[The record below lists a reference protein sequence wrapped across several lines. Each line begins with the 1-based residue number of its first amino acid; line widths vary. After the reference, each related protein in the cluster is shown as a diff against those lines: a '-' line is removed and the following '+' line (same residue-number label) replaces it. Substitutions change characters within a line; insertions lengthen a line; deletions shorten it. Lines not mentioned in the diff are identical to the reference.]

1 MNDKVKIELSN
12 EQFTA
17 LTHCMLSY
25 QPMGDE
31 DVDKIMMARFILG
44 KVLKKM
50 INRYQNIKKKNK
62 MSLNLAEAAA
72 FRTLMTSQVDRCGI
86 YEQTII
92 RDILMQIGAKL

>member
-1 MNDKVKIELSN
+1 MNDKIKIQLSN

-25 QPMGDE
+25 EFDE
-31 DVDKIMMARFILG
+31 EDDMDKIIMARYLLG

-50 INRYQNIKKKNK
+50 INRHQDLKKNNK
-62 MSLNLAEAAA
+62 ISLSTAEAAA
-72 FRTLMTSQVDRCGI
+72 FRTLMSSQIDRCGI

-92 RDILMQIGAKL
+92 RDILMQIGAKI

>member
-1 MNDKVKIELSN
+1 MNEKIKIELSN

-25 QPMGDE
+25 VFDE
-31 DVDKIMMARFILG
+31 EDDMDKIIMARHLLA

-50 INRYQNIKKKNK
+50 INRFEGLKKKNK
-62 MSLNLAEAAA
+62 ISLSLAEAAA
-72 FRTLMTSQVDRCGI
+72 FRTLMSNQIDRCGI

-92 RDILMQIGAKL
+92 RDILMQIGTKI

>member
-25 QPMGDE
+25 EAVQDE
-31 DVDKIMMARFILG
+31 DIDKIMMARYILG

-72 FRTLMTSQVDRCGI
+72 FRTLMSSQIDRCGI

-92 RDILMQIGAKL
+92 RDILMQIGSKF

>member
-1 MNDKVKIELSN
+1 MNDKIKIELSN

-25 QPMGDE
+25 ESTVNE
-31 DVDKIMMARFILG
+31 DLEKMIMARHILG

-50 INRYQNIKKKNK
+50 INRFQNIKKKNH

-72 FRTLMTSQVDRCGI
+72 FRTLMSEQMDRCGI

-92 RDILMQIGAKL
+92 RNILMQIGAKI

>member
-1 MNDKVKIELSN
+1 MNPKIKIELSN

-25 QPMGDE
+25 DFSEDE
-31 DVDKIMMARFILG
+31 DTDKIIMARHLLS

-50 INRYQNIKKKNK
+50 IGRFENLKKSNK
-62 MSLNLAEAAA
+62 ISLSLAEAAA
-72 FRTLMTSQVDRCGI
+72 FRTLMSDQIERCGI

-92 RDILMQIGAKL
+92 REVLMKIGSRI

>member
-25 QPMGDE
+25 ENLEKD
-31 DVDKIMMARFILG
+31 DYDKIIMARFILG

-62 MSLNLAEAAA
+62 KSLNMAEAAA
-72 FRTLMTSQVDRCGI
+72 FRTLMSSQIDRCGI
-86 YEQTII
+86 YEQTIF
-92 RDILMQIGAKL
+92 RDILMQIGSKI

>member
-1 MNDKVKIELSN
+1 MNDKIKIELSN

-25 QPMGDE
+25 ESFHEE
-31 DVDKIMMARFILG
+31 DLDKIVMARFILG

-92 RDILMQIGAKL
+92 RDILMKIGSKL

>member
-25 QPMGDE
+25 EAVQDE
-31 DVDKIMMARFILG
+31 DIDKIMMARFILG

-72 FRTLMTSQVDRCGI
+72 FRTLMSSQIDRCGI

-92 RDILMQIGAKL
+92 RDILMQIGSKF

>member
-25 QPMGDE
+25 ESFEEE
-31 DVDKIMMARFILG
+31 DYDKIVMARFILG

-72 FRTLMTSQVDRCGI
+72 FRTLMTSQIDRCGI

-92 RDILMQIGAKL
+92 RNILMQIGSKI

>member
-25 QPMGDE
+25 QPVGEE

-50 INRYQNIKKKNK
+50 INRFQNIKKKNK
-62 MSLNLAEAAA
+62 MNLNLAEAAA
-72 FRTLMTSQVDRCGI
+72 FRTLMSSQVERCGI

-92 RDILMQIGAKL
+92 RDILMQIGSKL

>member
-1 MNDKVKIELSN
+1 MNDKIKIQLSN

-25 QPMGDE
+25 EFDE
-31 DVDKIMMARFILG
+31 EDDMDKVIMARYLLG

-50 INRYQNIKKKNK
+50 INRHQDLKKSNK
-62 MSLNLAEAAA
+62 ISLSTAEAAA
-72 FRTLMTSQVDRCGI
+72 FRTLMISQIDRCGI

-92 RDILMQIGAKL
+92 RDILMQIGSKI

>member
-1 MNDKVKIELSN
+1 MNNKVKIELSN

-25 QPMGDE
+25 ETLVEE
-31 DVDKIMMARFILG
+31 DYDKIIMARFILG

-62 MSLNLAEAAA
+62 MSLNMAEAAA
-72 FRTLMTSQVDRCGI
+72 FRTLMSSQIDRCGI

-92 RDILMQIGAKL
+92 RDILMQIGSKI

>member
-25 QPMGDE
+25 EAVQDE
-31 DVDKIMMARFILG
+31 DIDKIMMARFILG

-72 FRTLMTSQVDRCGI
+72 FRTLMSSQIDRCGI

-92 RDILMQIGAKL
+92 RDILIQIGSKF

>member
-1 MNDKVKIELSN
+1 MNDKIKIQLSN

-25 QPMGDE
+25 EFDE
-31 DVDKIMMARFILG
+31 EEDLDKMIMARYLLG

-50 INRYQNIKKKNK
+50 INRHQDLKKSNK
-62 MSLNLAEAAA
+62 ISFSRAEAAA
-72 FRTLMTSQVDRCGI
+72 FRTLMTSQIDRCGI

-92 RDILMQIGAKL
+92 RDILMQIGSKI

>member
-25 QPMGDE
+25 QPVGEE

-50 INRYQNIKKKNK
+50 INRFQNIKKKNK

-72 FRTLMTSQVDRCGI
+72 FRTLMSTQVERCGI

-92 RDILMQIGAKL
+92 RDILMQIGSKL

>member
-12 EQFTA
+12 DQFTA

-25 QPMGDE
+25 KATENE
-31 DVDKIMMARFILG
+31 DYEKFIMARYILG

-50 INRYQNIKKKNK
+50 INRFQNIKKKNK
-62 MSLNLAEAAA
+62 MSLNIAEAAA
-72 FRTLMTSQVDRCGI
+72 FRTLMSSQVDNCGI

-92 RDILMQIGAKL
+92 RDILMQIGTKL

>member
-1 MNDKVKIELSN
+1 MNEKVKIELSN

-25 QPMGDE
+25 EAQQEE
-31 DVDKIMMARFILG
+31 DFDKVLMARHILG

-62 MSLNLAEAAA
+62 ISLNLAEAAA
-72 FRTLMTSQVDRCGI
+72 FRTLMISQVDRCGI

-92 RDILMQIGAKL
+92 RDILMQIGSKI

>member
-25 QPMGDE
+25 QVVDNE
-31 DVDKIMMARFILG
+31 DLDKIMMARFILG

-50 INRYQNIKKKNK
+50 INRFQNIKKKNK
-62 MSLNLAEAAA
+62 MSLNMAEAAA
-72 FRTLMTSQVDRCGI
+72 FRTLMTSQIDRCGI

>member
-1 MNDKVKIELSN
+1 MNEKIKIELSN

-25 QPMGDE
+25 AATEEE
-31 DVDKIMMARFILG
+31 DLDKILMARFILG

-50 INRYQNIKKKNK
+50 INRYQDLKKKNK
-62 MSLNLAEAAA
+62 MSLNMAEAAA
-72 FRTLMTSQVDRCGI
+72 FRTLMSSQIDRCGI

-92 RDILMQIGAKL
+92 RDILMQIGSKL

>member
-31 DVDKIMMARFILG
+31 DIDKIVMARFILG

-50 INRYQNIKKKNK
+50 INRFQNIKKKNK

-92 RDILMQIGAKL
+92 RDILMQIGSKL

>member
-25 QPMGDE
+25 ENLEE
-31 DVDKIMMARFILG
+31 DDYDKIIMARFILG

-62 MSLNLAEAAA
+62 MSLNMAEAAA
-72 FRTLMTSQVDRCGI
+72 FRTLMSSQIDRCGI

-92 RDILMQIGAKL
+92 RDILMQIGSKI